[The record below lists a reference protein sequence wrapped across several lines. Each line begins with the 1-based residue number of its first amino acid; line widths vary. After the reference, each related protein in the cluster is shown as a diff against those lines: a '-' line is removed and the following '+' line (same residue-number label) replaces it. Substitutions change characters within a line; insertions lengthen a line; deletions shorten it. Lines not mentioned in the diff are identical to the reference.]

1 MRLGAPV
8 NWPIHSRYGGSL
20 HKPLLA
26 AQLRIAHRHVA
37 IGVVVEAVGAAV
49 IGMWWCVMRDA
60 KGWTVGA
67 NSLECRNDDYLHRAS
82 SSRNDSTSIASIE
95 PGHGLR
101 THCHQIC
108 TPGK

>member
-1 MRLGAPV
+1 MRLGSPV
-8 NWPIHSRYGGSL
+8 NWPIHSRYGGSQ

-26 AQLRIAHRHVA
+26 VQSLIAYRHVA
-37 IGVVVEAVGAAV
+37 IGMVVEAVGAAV

-101 THCHQIC
+101 THCHQAC
-108 TPGK
+108 TTGK